1 MSAFASPL
9 FCNFKPVSNT
19 VYYCQTLLAR
29 LVQWQWVLSVAIA
42 QICCSCSA
50 VFCCVDAKKSA
61 DLISQCCASFDP
73 ITKYFLFKFGGL
85 IKQSPPFSFSNK
97 RNVQRFLKPPVRI
110 TRNTILLFLHWWH
123 SFSDVLISALCT
135 PRTTQSSGADAL
147 NRRDPHFRQSN
158 IV

>member
-1 MSAFASPL
+1 MHLSQTQFIIVKHCLHVWCSGSA
-9 FCNFKPVSNT
+9 
-19 VYYCQTLLAR
+19 
-29 LVQWQWVLSVAIA
+29 VLSVAIA

-123 SFSDVLISALCT
+123 SFSDVLISVHT
-135 PRTTQSSGADAL
+135 PHHAPHSRVVLMLWIVEILTFDKVILYNVYRVL
-147 NRRDPHFRQSN
+147 N
-158 IV
+158 